1 MTTRHAE
8 SADILLGH
16 QNIALGE
23 NWFPLETM
31 RGQSFRWV
39 ENDAVLLL
47 AALVPAQHVLRLVLE
62 PGPGAG
68 QKPLTIGARLD
79 DGTELPTVTVKW
91 KEPVTF
97 ELPPESP
104 RVFRVTLHC
113 ASEGKLGLND
123 PRILN
128 FRVFEA
134 VLERRDDVFPAWA
147 KPTDNFYPLESHA
160 GHAFRWVKNDAKID
174 LHGTR
179 GADLCFDVESGPGL
193 ESKPFKLE
201 VQAPDGSTIATANVG
216 KRTTVKISMKGL
228 ESTLSLRLHVDGGG
242 KIVKTDPRELN
253 FRVFQIVS

>member
-79 DGTELPTVTVKW
+79 DGTE
-91 KEPVTF
+91 
-97 ELPPESP
+97 
-104 RVFRVTLHC
+104 
-113 ASEGKLGLND
+113 
-123 PRILN
+123 
-128 FRVFEA
+128 
-134 VLERRDDVFPAWA
+134 
-147 KPTDNFYPLESHA
+147 
-160 GHAFRWVKNDAKID
+160 
-174 LHGTR
+174 
-179 GADLCFDVESGPGL
+179 
-193 ESKPFKLE
+193 
-201 VQAPDGSTIATANVG
+201 
-216 KRTTVKISMKGL
+216 
-228 ESTLSLRLHVDGGG
+228 
-242 KIVKTDPRELN
+242 
-253 FRVFQIVS
+253 